1 MVPRGGWATSG
12 RNAARGRGRGR
23 GAAGAPADEPPF
35 AYRSGR
41 FALRGEEALGHPEAN
56 FYPLAFALKTPP
68 PLLYLLA
75 FALLAALTAESEALG
90 GPAETGAIGDGA
102 ADWEDSLRPNA
113 EFPAAC
119 KRPFSAETV
128 R

>member
-1 MVPRGGWATSG
+1 MAHHAAALLAVVAPSAAQIKAAAAAADGW
-12 RNAARGRGRGR
+12 
-23 GAAGAPADEPPF
+23 GAPTDPLAASADEPPF

-75 FALLAALTAESEALG
+75 FACS
-90 GPAETGAIGDGA
+90 P
-102 ADWEDSLRPNA
+102 R
-113 EFPAAC
+113 
-119 KRPFSAETV
+119 
-128 R
+128 